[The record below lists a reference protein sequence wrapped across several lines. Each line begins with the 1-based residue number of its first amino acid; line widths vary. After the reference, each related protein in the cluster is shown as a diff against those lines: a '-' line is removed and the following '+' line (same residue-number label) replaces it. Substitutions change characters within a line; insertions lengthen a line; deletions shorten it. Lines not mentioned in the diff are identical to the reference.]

1 MEMRV
6 GESERRVREME
17 MRVRE
22 IERRVRENGLES
34 AGIMRKTGG
43 ERKIVW

>member
-1 MEMRV
+1 
-6 GESERRVREME
+6 ME